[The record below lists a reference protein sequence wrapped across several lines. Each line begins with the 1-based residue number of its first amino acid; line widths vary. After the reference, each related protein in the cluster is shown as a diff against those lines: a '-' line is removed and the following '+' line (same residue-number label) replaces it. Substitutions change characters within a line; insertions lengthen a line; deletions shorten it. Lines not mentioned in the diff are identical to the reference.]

1 MQYNWNIRCLTAV
14 EQELQQQLEREL
26 NISSAAARMLV
37 VRGIQTADEAR
48 QFIRPSL
55 DKLHDPFL
63 MKDMD
68 KAVERLHK
76 ALTQGEKILI
86 YGDYDVDGT
95 TAVALMYRF
104 LSGIGR
110 SQSELL
116 DGAERLKDNG
126 PLPNNQ
132 QGVPYPLAKRP
143 LPNTQY
149 PIPISEASNIQYPI
163 PNIDY
168 YIPDRYTE
176 GYGVSLKGIDYAV
189 EQGCQLVI
197 TLDCGIKSV
206 REVAYA
212 AQKGIDVIVCD
223 HHTPDE
229 VIPAATAVLNM
240 KRADC
245 PYPYKELSGCGVGFK
260 LAQAYTQRYLVDNGR
275 SQGELMD
282 GTKCLKDNAPLPNS
296 PSGRPLPNNQ
306 QGVPYPLAKRPLP
319 NTQYPI
325 PNSEASLL
333 LPLTQLLAMSIAS
346 DIVPITGENRILAHF
361 GIRQLISQPFAGAAA
376 VTEVA
381 GLDIHK
387 MTISELAYK
396 IGPRINACGRMKSG
410 RAAVELLLTDD
421 PAFARQQ
428 AEEVNQHNED
438 RRDCDA
444 ETTREALEQLQ
455 SDPTFADRFTTVVYA
470 PHWLKGVLGIV
481 ASRLIE
487 NYYRPTIV
495 LAGGEDGIIS
505 GSARSVG
512 GFDVYA
518 AIDSCSDLLTNFGG
532 HKYAAG
538 LSMHLEDLP
547 KFCERFEAYVA
558 SHICQNQLQP
568 TLEIESELQL
578 GDITRSFYNVLR
590 HLEPFGPGNPRPLF
604 VSRRLI
610 NHRDTRA
617 VGKHGE
623 HLRLD
628 VTDRRNAITG
638 IAFGRADMAE
648 YIQNGNAVDICYEL
662 NENTYN
668 HHTTIQMMVHD
679 IKPS

>member
-116 DGAERLKDNG
+116 DG
-126 PLPNNQ
+126 
-132 QGVPYPLAKRP
+132 
-143 LPNTQY
+143 
-149 PIPISEASNIQYPI
+149 
-163 PNIDY
+163 
-168 YIPDRYTE
+168 
-176 GYGVSLKGIDYAV
+176 
-189 EQGCQLVI
+189 
-197 TLDCGIKSV
+197 
-206 REVAYA
+206 
-212 AQKGIDVIVCD
+212 
-223 HHTPDE
+223 
-229 VIPAATAVLNM
+229 
-240 KRADC
+240 
-245 PYPYKELSGCGVGFK
+245 
-260 LAQAYTQRYLVDNGR
+260 
-275 SQGELMD
+275 
-282 GTKCLKDNAPLPNS
+282 TKCLKDNAPLPNS

-319 NTQYPI
+319 N
-325 PNSEASLL
+325 SAASLL

-638 IAFGRADMAE
+638 IAFGRSDMAE

-679 IKPS
+679 IKPSLEVKG

>member
-1 MQYNWNIRCLTAV
+1 MIYKWNIQCLSAV

-26 NISSAAARMLV
+26 SISSAAARMLV

-48 QFIRPSL
+48 QFIRPSM

-104 LSGIGR
+104 L
-110 SQSELL
+110 L
-116 DGAERLKDNG
+116 
-126 PLPNNQ
+126 PLTSHLS
-132 QGVPYPLAKRP
+132 GVPENASILGCSSPLTSH
-143 LPNTQY
+143 L
-149 PIPISEASNIQYPI
+149 
-163 PNIDY
+163 DY

-176 GYGVSLKGIDYAV
+176 GYGVSQRGIDYAI
-189 EQGCQLVI
+189 EQGCSLVI
-197 TLDCGIKSV
+197 TLDCGIKAV
-206 REVAYA
+206 EKIAYA
-212 AQKGIDVIVCD
+212 AEHGVDVIVCD
-223 HHTPDE
+223 HHTPGDE
-229 VIPAATAVLNM
+229 MPPAVAVLNM
-240 KRADC
+240 KRKDC
-245 PYPYKELSGCGVGFK
+245 PYPFKDLSGCGVGFK

-282 GTKCLKDNAPLPNS
+282 GTKCLKDNGPIPNS
-296 PSGRPLPNNQ
+296 PSGRPIPDT
-306 QGVPYPLAKRPLP
+306 R
-319 NTQYPI
+319 YPI
-325 PNSEASLL
+325 SDAAASIL

-346 DIVPITGENRILAHF
+346 DIVSIMGENRILAYY
-361 GIRQLISQPFAGAAA
+361 GLRQLNAQPFTGLSAIMQ
-376 VTEVA
+376 VA
-381 GLDIHK
+381 GIESK
-387 MTISELAYK
+387 QMTINELVFK

-421 PAFARQQ
+421 PVFARQQ

-438 RRDCDA
+438 RRDCDS
-444 ETTREALEQLQ
+444 ETTREALELLQ
-455 SDPTFADRFTTVVYA
+455 ADPDYPNRRSTVVYA
-470 PHWLKGVLGIV
+470 PHWHKGVLGIV
-481 ASRLIE
+481 ASRLME
-487 NYYRPTIV
+487 TYYRPTIV
-495 LAGGEDGIIS
+495 LSAGEDGIIS
-505 GSARSVG
+505 GSARSVD

-518 AIDSCSDLLTNFGG
+518 AIDSCHDLLTNFGG

-538 LSMHLEDLP
+538 LSMHVDDLP
-547 KFCERFEAYVA
+547 EFQERFEAYVA
-558 SHICQNQLQP
+558 AHIRPDQLQP
-568 TLEIESELQL
+568 TLQIESELQL

-610 NHRDTRA
+610 NHRDSRA
-617 VGKHGE
+617 VGKERE

-628 VTDRRNAITG
+628 VTDRVNAITG

-668 HHTTIQMMVHD
+668 HHTTLQMMVHD